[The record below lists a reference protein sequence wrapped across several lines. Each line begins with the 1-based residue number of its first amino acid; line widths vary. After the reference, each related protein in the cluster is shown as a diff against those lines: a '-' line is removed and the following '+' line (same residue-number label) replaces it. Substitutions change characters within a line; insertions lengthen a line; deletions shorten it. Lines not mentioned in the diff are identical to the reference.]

1 MALSPQSIRKGVQV
15 KFDDVIVDK
24 QTIIE
29 KSEAWNERQEI
40 LFRKFLKQGGKC
52 KVAGVVI
59 EVTTQHEVLTSKGE
73 KPSGKIVS
81 PGIDQRF

>member
-29 KSEAWNERQEI
+29 RSESWTEKQEI
-40 LFRKFLKQGGKC
+40 LFKKFLKQGGSSKINGIYV
-52 KVAGVVI
+52 KVYPKQQI
-59 EVTTQHEVLTSKGE
+59 LNSKG
-73 KPSGKIVS
+73 GKDEGSTKVD
-81 PGIDQRF
+81 PFARF